1 MHFGASAL
9 FKNLEATMVFRRC
22 AFSLAKELNLVGPLT
37 GAAGISVALLLGAAP
52 AAGQNSGQFFA
63 NPPTL
68 QERGARRPS
77 LALTAPGAPT
87 APTGRRDFDLT
98 VDYTKY
104 EIWNPA
110 TQRPDT
116 VRLRSYI
123 GEGVDPKAPYV
134 APVIEVR
141 PGQTVTMTLHN
152 KLEADPSC
160 TAHGGDVNKPHCF
173 NGTNLHSHGLW
184 VSPSGNSDNVL
195 LSINPG
201 VDFEYIFNL
210 PPDHPAGTFWYHPHR
225 HGSTALQ
232 VSSGM
237 VGALIVRGDRMPTPT
252 TTGDI
257 DVILKNADLT
267 AMEDRILVLQQIQYA
282 CLDAQGQVKVQ
293 TVSTPNGPKIV
304 AWVCDEN
311 DTGIIEKYDY
321 PNNAGLPR
329 TVGFGPGNW
338 VESGRFTTINGRVRP
353 TFEARA
359 GRPERWRLIHG
370 GVRDTITFGFRKRK
384 PNAPVVTALAA
395 RDGARFVEE
404 NCTGELLPYQQIAA
418 DGLTMGKAN
427 AVPTSTLQP
436 GYRYDALVVFPE
448 AGDYC
453 VVNES
458 APAGGSVSREP
469 TSRQLLGMVE
479 VAPGTVPVTNTTV
492 LLQELLSAVA
502 LKVLLPPEAGTKVA
516 GELRDGLKF
525 TSFIPHPDI
534 APGEVTGKQELVF
547 FIHIPPPNPPPG
559 DKTRFEVGN
568 KAIDPLNFNPNDPNQ
583 FNPQPYDPN
592 RIDRALK
599 LGGVDEWT
607 LQSGFVGH
615 PFHIHVNPFQIVS
628 ITDPSGKD
636 VSLPGA
642 VDNAGGTVD
651 PQYPGL
657 SGVWKDTL
665 WIKDLL
671 SAPADFPDKLAT
683 SMYTIKVRTRYQRYI
698 GEFVLHCHILDHEDQ
713 GMMQNVQIQI
723 QDGAGGTAAPRH

>member
-1 MHFGASAL
+1 MFSARAS
-9 FKNLEATMVFRRC
+9 C
-22 AFSLAKELNLVGPLT
+22 FSLAMLVC
-37 GAAGISVALLLGAAP
+37 AAP
-52 AAGQNSGQFFA
+52 AAAQTSGQVFA
-63 NPPTL
+63 NPPKL
-68 QERGARRPS
+68 QERGSAERNS
-77 LALTAPGAPT
+77 LEAVRSAPG
-87 APTGRRDFDLT
+87 GRRDFDLT
-98 VDYTKY
+98 VAYTDNK
-104 EIWNPA
+104 IWNPA
-110 TQRPDT
+110 TQRFDK
-116 VRLRSYI
+116 VHLRSYT
-123 GEGVDPKAPYV
+123 GDGVNPDAPFV

-141 PGQTVTMTLHN
+141 PGQTVSMTLHN
-152 KLEADPSC
+152 KLPADPSC
-160 TAHGGDVNKPHCF
+160 TAHDGDVNKPHCF

-201 VDFEYIFNL
+201 VDFEYIYNL
-210 PPDHPAGTFWYHPHR
+210 PSDHPAGTFWYHSHR

-237 VGALIVRGDRMPTPT
+237 AGALIVRGDRLPTPT

-257 DVILKNADLT
+257 DVILRNPDLT
-267 AMEDRILVLQQIQYA
+267 GMEDRTLVLQQIQYA
-282 CLDAQGQVKVQ
+282 CLDANGRVKVQ
-293 TVSTPNGPKIV
+293 TAQNPLRII

-311 DTGIIEKYDY
+311 DVGVIEKYSY
-321 PNNAGLPR
+321 PNNGGVPGS
-329 TVGFGPGNW
+329 VGFGPGEW
-338 VESGRFTTINGRVRP
+338 EDSGRFTTINGLVRP
-353 TFEARA
+353 TFQARA

-384 PNAPVVTALAA
+384 ANAPVVTALAA

-404 NCTGELLPYQQIAA
+404 NCTGELLSYQQIAA
-418 DGLTMGKAN
+418 DGLTMGQAR

-458 APAGGSVSREP
+458 APAGGSVSRRP

-479 VAPGTVPVTNTTV
+479 VGPGTPVTNTTG
-492 LLQELLSAVA
+492 LLQDLLSAVA
-502 LKVLLPPEAGTKVA
+502 LRILPPDVANKVA

-534 APGEVTGKQELVF
+534 ADSEVTGKQELVF
-547 FIHIPPPNPPPG
+547 FIKIPPVTFG
-559 DKTRFEVGN
+559 VGN

-583 FNPQPYDPN
+583 FNPLPYDPN

-607 LQSGFVGH
+607 LQSGFVSH
-615 PFHIHVNPFQIVS
+615 PFHIHVNPFQVVS

-642 VDNAGGTVD
+642 IDNAGGTVD

-657 SGVWKDTL
+657 KGVWKDTL
-665 WIKDLL
+665 WIKDLIED
-671 SAPADFPDKLAT
+671 PGDFPGKLAS

-723 QDGAGGTAAPRH
+723 QDGAGGLAAPHH

>member
-1 MHFGASAL
+1 MVLRRRAGSFANKLNLAGLICAAGGAS
-9 FKNLEATMVFRRC
+9 
-22 AFSLAKELNLVGPLT
+22 
-37 GAAGISVALLLGAAP
+37 IALLLGAAP
-52 AAGQNSGQFFA
+52 AAAQTSGQVFT
-63 NPPTL
+63 NPPRL
-68 QERGARRPS
+68 QERGAAQRSFLEAARLAPS
-77 LALTAPGAPT
+77 
-87 APTGRRDFDLT
+87 GRRDFDLT
-98 VDYTKY
+98 ITYTDNK
-104 EIWNPA
+104 IWNPA
-110 TQRPDT
+110 TQRFDK
-116 VRLRSYI
+116 VHLRSYT
-123 GEGVDPKAPYV
+123 GDGVNPDAPFV

-141 PGQTVTMTLHN
+141 PGQTISVTLRN
-152 KLEADPSC
+152 KLPADPSC
-160 TAHGGDVNKPHCF
+160 TAHGQAVNTPHCF

-201 VDFEYIFNL
+201 VSFEYIYNL
-210 PPDHPAGTFWYHPHR
+210 PPDHPAGTFWYHSHR

-237 VGALIVRGDRMPTPT
+237 AGALIVRGDRMPTPS

-267 AMEDRILVLQQIQYA
+267 ALEDRTLVLQQIQYA
-282 CLDAQGQVKVQ
+282 CLDASGNVKVKFDP
-293 TVSTPNGPKIV
+293 PNSQNIV
-304 AWVCDEN
+304 AWVCDPN
-311 DTGIIEKYDY
+311 DVGVVEQYNY
-321 PNNAGLPR
+321 PNG
-329 TVGFGPGNW
+329 VGFGPGSW
-338 VESGRFTTINGRVRP
+338 EQSARYTTINGLVRP
-353 TFEARA
+353 VFQARA
-359 GRPERWRLIHG
+359 GLPERWRLIHG

-384 PNAPVVTALAA
+384 PNAPVITALAA
-395 RDGARFVEE
+395 SEAARFIEE
-404 NCTGELLPYQQIAA
+404 NCTGDLLPYRQIAA
-418 DGLTMGKAN
+418 DGLTMGQAR

-458 APAGGSVSREP
+458 APAGGSVSRQP
-469 TSRQLLGMVE
+469 TTRQLLGMVE
-479 VAPGTVPVTNTTV
+479 VGPGTPVTNTTGA
-492 LLQELLSAVA
+492 LQDLLSAVA
-502 LKVLLPPEAGTKVA
+502 LRILPADVRDKVA

-547 FIHIPPPNPPPG
+547 FIKIPPVTFG
-559 DKTRFEVGN
+559 VGN
-568 KAIDPLNFNPNDPNQ
+568 KAIDPRNFNPNDPSQ
-583 FNPQPYDPN
+583 FNPLPYDPN
-592 RIDRALK
+592 RIDRVLK

-607 LQSGFVGH
+607 LQSGFVSH

-657 SGVWKDTL
+657 KGVWKDTL
-665 WIKDLL
+665 WIKDLIEN
-671 SAPADFPDKLAT
+671 PADFPSKLAT

-713 GMMQNVQIQI
+713 GMMQNVEIQI
-723 QDGAGGTAAPRH
+723 PDGAGGLAARHH

>member
-1 MHFGASAL
+1 MI
-9 FKNLEATMVFRRC
+9 FRRC
-22 AFSLAKELNLVGPLT
+22 AAKELNLVGPLS
-37 GAAGISVALLLGAAP
+37 GAAGLSVALLLGAAP
-52 AAGQNSGQFFA
+52 AAGQNSGQVFA

-68 QERGARRPS
+68 QERGALRPLLES
-77 LALTAPGAPT
+77 IAPGAPP

-104 EIWNPA
+104 KIWNPA
-110 TQRPDT
+110 TQRSDT

-123 GEGVDPKAPYV
+123 GAGVDPDAPYV

-141 PGQTVTMTLHN
+141 PGQTVTMKLHN
-152 KLEADPSC
+152 KLPADPSC

-195 LSINPG
+195 LSINPD

-237 VGALIVRGDRMPTPT
+237 VGALIVRADRMPTLT

-257 DVILKNADLT
+257 DVILKNPDLT
-267 AMEDRILVLQQIQYA
+267 GMEDRILVLQQIQYA
-282 CLDAQGQVKVQ
+282 CLDAEGRVKVQ
-293 TVSTPNGPKIV
+293 TAQNPLRVI

-311 DTGIIEKYDY
+311 DTGVIEKYNY
-321 PNNAGLPR
+321 PNNGGVVGP
-329 TVGFGPGNW
+329 VGFGPEQWEN
-338 VESGRFTTINGRVRP
+338 SGRFTTINGRVRP
-353 TFEARA
+353 TFQARA

-370 GVRDTITFGFRKRK
+370 GVRDTVTFGFRKRK
-384 PNAPVVTALAA
+384 LNAPVVTALAA
-395 RDGARFVEE
+395 REGARFVEE
-404 NCTGELLPYQQIAA
+404 NCTGELLSYQQIAA
-418 DGLTMGKAN
+418 DGLTMGKAHT
-427 AVPTSTLQP
+427 VPTSTLQP

-448 AGDYC
+448 PGDYC

-458 APAGGSVSREP
+458 APAGGSVSRQP

-479 VAPGTVPVTNTTV
+479 VGPGTTTVTNTTV
-492 LLQELLSAVA
+492 LLQDLLSAVA
-502 LKVLLPPEAGTKVA
+502 LKVLPPDVGNKVA

-547 FIHIPPPNPPPG
+547 FIKIPGP
-559 DKTRFEVGN
+559 TFEVGN
-568 KAIDPLNFNPNDPNQ
+568 KTIDPLHFNPNDPNQ

-607 LQSGFVGH
+607 LQSAFVGH

-642 VDNAGGTVD
+642 VDNAGGTDD

-657 SGVWKDTL
+657 NGVWKDTL
-665 WIKDLL
+665 WIKDLIED
-671 SAPADFPDKLAT
+671 PADFPGKLAT
-683 SMYTIKVRTRYQRYI
+683 SMYTIKIRTRYQRYI

-723 QDGAGGTAAPRH
+723 QDGAGGTAPPHH